1 MNKVRKY
8 IGKSQTIKYT
18 SLKNGGGARINL
30 KGVQNHK
37 TERNK

>member
-1 MNKVRKY
+1 LEKVKQ
-8 IGKSQTIKYT
+8 S
-18 SLKNGGGARINL
+18 NGGGARINL